1 MELLDKSTFIE
12 WMERLMGRIDELKP
26 TETDKD
32 ADIPTRPTHEGEL
45 LLDNQ
50 EVCQM
55 LKISK
60 RTLQRYKDEGM
71 PSYHIFH
78 KTWFKESDIL
88 EFMKSHFD
96 ENLKRRRKRE
106 KGKEKQTE

>member
-12 WMERLMGRIDELKP
+12 WMEQLLGRIDELTP
-26 TETDKD
+26 TD
-32 ADIPTRPTHEGEL
+32 ATKEAAIPTRPTHEGDL

-71 PSYHIFH
+71 PSYSLFH

-96 ENLKRRRKRE
+96 ENLKRLRDR
-106 KGKEKQTE
+106 KGKGEA

>member
-12 WMERLMGRIDELKP
+12 WMERLMGRLDELNP
-26 TETDKD
+26 AESTEPDV
-32 ADIPTRPTHEGEL
+32 PTRPTHDGEL

-60 RTLQRYKDEGM
+60 RTIYRYKDEGL

-88 EFMKSHFD
+88 EFMKTHFD
-96 ENLKRRRKRE
+96 ENLKRLRKRE
-106 KGKEKQTE
+106 KRKGK